1 MNALAAG
8 AALCLLGLAATFQAA
23 LALGAP
29 WGRFAY
35 GGRAATEDGRL
46 PRRLRVASGCTVI
59 VLAGAAWALR
69 ADVAPATWTLT
80 ALFAVNTAANLTGA
94 HPVERWVMSAGTL
107 ALTAAF
113 LMLSLT

>member
-1 MNALAAG
+1 MSAVAVG

-29 WGRFAY
+29 WGRVAY
-35 GGRAATEDGRL
+35 GGRAAAEDGRL
-46 PRRLRVASGCTVI
+46 PGRLRVASGCTVL
-59 VLAGAAWALR
+59 VLAGAAWALQ
-69 ADVAPATWTLT
+69 ADITPAKWTLT